1 MGLFLRMD
9 LSFRRKVAEKGR
21 ENKSIIAFVMG
32 SVSVLDPNFLY

>member
-9 LSFRRKVAEKGR
+9 LSCRRKVAEKAR
-21 ENKSIIAFVMG
+21 ENKSIIAFIIG